1 MADPLPDVAAAAEW
15 KSCPCCRSVS
25 TFFELIGRK
34 LAKRG
39 LTVLLTDKIADGLT
53 IISDAK
59 QLC

>member
-1 MADPLPDVAAAAEW
+1 MAIRCRTLLRLRNGKLPLLQERQHV
-15 KSCPCCRSVS
+15 
-25 TFFELIGRK
+25 FELIGRK
-34 LAKRG
+34 LAKRS

>member
-1 MADPLPDVAAAAEW
+1 MQERQHV
-15 KSCPCCRSVS
+15 
-25 TFFELIGRK
+25 FELIGRK

>member
-15 KSCPCCRSVS
+15 KAAPVAGASAR
-25 TFFELIGRK
+25 FELIGRK

>member
-15 KSCPCCRSVS
+15 KAALLQERQHV
-25 TFFELIGRK
+25 FELIGRK

>member
-15 KSCPCCRSVS
+15 KLPLLQERQHV
-25 TFFELIGRK
+25 FELIGRK

-53 IISDAK
+53 IIPDAK